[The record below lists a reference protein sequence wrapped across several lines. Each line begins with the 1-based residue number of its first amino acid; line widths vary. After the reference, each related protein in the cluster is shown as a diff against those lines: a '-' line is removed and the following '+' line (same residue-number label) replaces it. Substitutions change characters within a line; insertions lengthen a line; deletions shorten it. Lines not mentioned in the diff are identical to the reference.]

1 VLIPADPDL
10 APDQVNTLVVSTAAG
25 AHAEEVIGQRVT
37 VEGSTT
43 GAVFRSG
50 TPLITE
56 SFRRPIHA
64 FTDVG
69 ERPAIVMP
77 LRAGDTVVGVI
88 AVARSVAQQPF
99 DASYVELVS
108 DFASHAALALT
119 LAASRERARELTIL
133 ADRERIAHDLHDH
146 VIQRLF
152 AAGMDLQGTIARA
165 RSPEVAARL
174 NRTVDDLQTTIDDIR
189 KTIFQLQSPPGPDDQ
204 FRRRI
209 QDVVANLTQDRG
221 IDTTVHLA
229 GPMSTVGA
237 DIAEHAEAV
246 TAEAVSNSVR
256 HSGAT
261 LLTVEVTVADQF
273 TLEITDNGRG
283 IPADNKRRSGLAN
296 MLRRAEQV
304 GGSCQVTTPPEGGTK
319 VLWTAP
325 LPDA

>member
-1 VLIPADPDL
+1 
-10 APDQVNTLVVSTAAG
+10 
-25 AHAEEVIGQRVT
+25 
-37 VEGSTT
+37 
-43 GAVFRSG
+43 
-50 TPLITE
+50 
-56 SFRRPIHA
+56 
-64 FTDVG
+64 
-69 ERPAIVMP
+69 
-77 LRAGDTVVGVI
+77 
-88 AVARSVAQQPF
+88 
-99 DASYVELVS
+99 
-108 DFASHAALALT
+108 
-119 LAASRERARELTIL
+119 
-133 ADRERIAHDLHDH
+133 
-146 VIQRLF
+146 
-152 AAGMDLQGTIARA
+152 
-165 RSPEVAARL
+165 
-174 NRTVDDLQTTIDDIR
+174 
-189 KTIFQLQSPPGPDDQ
+189 
-204 FRRRI
+204 
-209 QDVVANLTQDRG
+209 VVANLTQDRG

-283 IPADNKRRSGLAN
+283 IPADNQRRSGLAN